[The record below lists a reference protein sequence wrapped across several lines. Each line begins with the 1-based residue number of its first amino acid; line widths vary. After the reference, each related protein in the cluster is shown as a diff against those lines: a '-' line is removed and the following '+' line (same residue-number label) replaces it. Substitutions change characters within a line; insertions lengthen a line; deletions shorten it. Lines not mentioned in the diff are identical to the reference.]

1 MEYINYDVVVRT
13 ARRAALDELISY
25 LESHPKYISRREA
38 ESKYKLQLKIWEMG
52 NVLTPIR
59 SPDIK
64 HDMFSLHDIVQC
76 YKIWKD
82 GAEQIMWANRKR
94 KINHGE

>member
-1 MEYINYDVVVRT
+1 MEYINHDVVVRM

-25 LESHPKYISRREA
+25 LESHPMYITRREA
-38 ESKYKLQLKIWEMG
+38 ESKYKAQLKIWEMG

-59 SPDIK
+59 TPDSK
-64 HDMFSLHDIVQC
+64 HDLFSLHDIVQC

-82 GAEQIMWANRKR
+82 GTEQIMWAHRKKR
-94 KINHGE
+94 TSHGK